1 MCEVLPIVLQLCS
14 EHLQKSE
21 LITSLGDFDIIDE
34 HWRKEIIK
42 AETSIGTK
50 MSKSSNEPSEIVR
63 LPVVLTLLVIN
74 LYPMVPLDRM
84 GWDFMDVQKRV
95 TEIEIF
101 IEFFSMA

>member
-1 MCEVLPIVLQLCS
+1 
-14 EHLQKSE
+14 
-21 LITSLGDFDIIDE
+21 
-34 HWRKEIIK
+34 
-42 AETSIGTK
+42 